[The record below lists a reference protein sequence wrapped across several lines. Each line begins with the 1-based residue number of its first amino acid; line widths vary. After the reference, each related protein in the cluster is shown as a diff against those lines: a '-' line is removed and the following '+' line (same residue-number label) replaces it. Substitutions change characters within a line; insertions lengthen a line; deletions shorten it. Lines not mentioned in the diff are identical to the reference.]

1 MYGLYIFQ
9 NGQKGSRQDPK
20 DTALD
25 VRYDSETNHHKW
37 GGLMVEDGLS
47 TVKKTF
53 DKFQRLACV
62 CITGGDEI

>member
-9 NGQKGSRQDPK
+9 NGRNGSRQDPK
-20 DTALD
+20 DIALD
-25 VRYDSETNHHKW
+25 VRYDSETNHHKR